1 MDHNKADKKKAR
13 LEQKVAN
20 LIILGNNDIFI
31 R

>member
-1 MDHNKADKKKAR
+1 MDHNKAYKKKAT

-20 LIILGNNDIFI
+20 LIILDKNDIFI